1 MTSETHREVLRE
13 VWACGIHRHVRCCR
27 ETSAGSYQK
36 LQHQVHKFPSMY
48 LVDIYLHVALSGF
61 FFCVNLR
68 LANYFF
74 LSRHPDIPICYII
87 SIHILIM
94 NLVISRHSIP
104 RSKRSMTWRHSEI
117 LFLTFMVFLKAMPSG
132 FGWFWHIFS
141 L

>member
-1 MTSETHREVLRE
+1 MASETHREVLRE

-61 FFCVNLR
+61 FFGVNLR
-68 LANYFF
+68 SANYFF

-94 NLVISRHSIP
+94 NLVIS
-104 RSKRSMTWRHSEI
+104 K
-117 LFLTFMVFLKAMPSG
+117 VDPSDP
-132 FGWFWHIFS
+132 
-141 L
+141 